1 MSLMAGNQSKLSSA
15 NSNISMNH
23 ENFKALLQAF
33 LETRDEA
40 NRLVFSNNWLK
51 GLNNWLEERV
61 NSLKE

>member
-40 NRLVFSNNWLK
+40 NRLVFSNN
-51 GLNNWLEERV
+51 
-61 NSLKE
+61 